1 MELSKCKNLPAKHN
15 WTPMIKKCRSSI
27 FVVDHDPLDILSHF
41 AVAVVHTVKVYGQYG
56 KLTERYKTACIVINH
71 ALKVNKFVVP
81 HSKVQGQHLWFLNHE
96 MLQSW
101 VENLIDN
108 FSVDEANHYF
118 QGDEDAGT
126 VAEEIAA
133 GIS

>member
-1 MELSKCKNLPAKHN
+1 
-15 WTPMIKKCRSSI
+15 MIKKCRSSI